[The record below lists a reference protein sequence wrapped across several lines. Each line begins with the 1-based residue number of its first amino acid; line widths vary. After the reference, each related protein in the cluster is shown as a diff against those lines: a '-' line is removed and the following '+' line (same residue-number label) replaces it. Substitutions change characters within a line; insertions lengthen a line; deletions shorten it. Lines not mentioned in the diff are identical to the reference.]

1 MKCCASSW
9 MPCTLSCWPHL
20 CIGLPH
26 ILNRNPSPADPNMVE
41 ALRKQLDALNTQL
54 KASEELEEVR
64 MAVSRAIVRLE
75 DARDREARMA
85 HELNN
90 AIRAVNEVRMLGG
103 RLG

>member
-1 MKCCASSW
+1 
-9 MPCTLSCWPHL
+9 
-20 CIGLPH
+20 
-26 ILNRNPSPADPNMVE
+26 MVE
-41 ALRKQLDALNTQL
+41 ALRKQLDTLHTQL

-90 AIRAVNEVRMLGG
+90 AIRAVNEVRGLGEEERGEG
-103 RLG
+103 RVRGKGERAG